1 MNVRMYNFEKRKNST
16 KQPVVT
22 DATMFSV
29 TLKDST
35 SVLNPTLLFNP
46 GNAGFTN
53 PFNPSQ
59 FNYCHIPYFSRY
71 YFVRDWR
78 FLNGV
83 WECDL
88 MVDVLASFKTAIG
101 LTSSYILR
109 SASAY
114 DGTVMD
120 GKYPGTSSVAI
131 NRIAVANVWHNIAP
145 SGGCY
150 VVGIINNIQQGN
162 IGSVCYYVLT
172 SSLMAQ
178 LLSFMF
184 SDSIFNA
191 SSINEIGEGL
201 FKSIFNPFQY
211 IVSATWMPFALNS
224 IASSTDANIYVGY
237 WNSGINAPVLG
248 SLVQSTNISSS
259 AIPAHPQSSRGE
271 YLNYSPFTTMTL
283 YIEPFGCIPIDT
295 SYYNIGDYLYG
306 TAYIDNISGDALLR
320 VGFTENIAQGNNT
333 RIFAER
339 TGKIGIPIQLAQV
352 ASDYIGTISGGIQ
365 ALSGLVS
372 MNPIG
377 VASGIM
383 NALESSAQ
391 KVSTSG
397 ANGSWALL
405 PPVSSVVVEH
415 RYIVS
420 ENNSELGRPLMATRT
435 INTLSG
441 FIQCGEADHAFSSFG
456 TENDDI
462 NNYLSSGFFYE

>member
-114 DGTVMD
+114 DGTIID
-120 GKYPGTSSVAI
+120 GRYPATSQVTI
-131 NRIAVANVWHNIAP
+131 QRITLVSPWWNVAP

-150 VVGIINNIQQGN
+150 VVGIVNNVGSGN
-162 IGSVCYYVLT
+162 VGSVCYYVLT
-172 SSLMAQ
+172 SSELAR
-178 LLSFMF
+178 LLNWMF
-184 SDSIFNA
+184 SSSIFNA
-191 SSINEIGEGL
+191 SSISEIGEGL

-211 IVSATWMPFALNS
+211 IVSANWFPFSLNS
-224 IASSTDANIYVGY
+224 IASSTSAHIVVGY
-237 WNSGINAPVLG
+237 WDSGIDAQIIG
-248 SLVQSTNISSS
+248 SLAQNTPITGT
-259 AIPAHPQSSRGE
+259 IPVHPQSATRGN
-271 YLNYSPFTTMTL
+271 YLNYAPYTTLTM
-283 YIEPFGCIPIDT
+283 YIEPFGAIPIDT
-295 SYYNIGDYLYG
+295 SFRNIGNYIFS
-306 TAYIDNISGDALLR
+306 TAYIDHITGEALLR
-320 VGFTENIAQGNNT
+320 VAITEDSTHLDNS
-333 RIFAER
+333 RIITER
-339 TGKIGIPIQLAQV
+339 TAKISVPIQLAQV
-352 ASDYIGTISGGIQ
+352 ASDYVGTISGGLQTIG
-365 ALSGLVS
+365 SLVS
-372 MNPIG
+372 GNVLGIG
-377 VASGIM
+377 AGIL
-383 NALESSAQ
+383 NALESSMP
-391 KVSTSG
+391 KVASMG
-397 ANGSWALL
+397 INGSFSMTIPSPTLVCEFRRIA
-405 PPVSSVVVEH
+405 
-415 RYIVS
+415 S
-420 ENNSELGRPLMATRT
+420 ENLSENGRPLLDTRT

-462 NNYLSSGFFYE
+462 NAYLSSGFFYE

>member
-22 DATMFSV
+22 DATMFTV

-46 GNAGFTN
+46 ANNNFSN

-59 FNYCHIPYFSRY
+59 FNYCHIPFFSRY
-71 YFVRDWR
+71 YYVRDWR

-109 SASAY
+109 SAAAY
-114 DGTVMD
+114 DGSIMD
-120 GKYPGTSSVAI
+120 GKYPGTSTVSIQRVPVACS
-131 NRIAVANVWHNIAP
+131 WHNIAP

-150 VVGIINNIQQGN
+150 VVGVINNIQQGN
-162 IGSVCYYVLT
+162 VGSVCYYVLT
-172 SSLMAQ
+172 PALLAQ
-178 LLSFMF
+178 LLEFMF

-191 SSINEIGEGL
+191 SSISEIGEGL
-201 FKSIFNPFQY
+201 YKSIFNPFQY
-211 IVSATWMPFALNS
+211 IVSATWMPFSVNS
-224 IASSTDANIYVGY
+224 IGSSTYAHIYVGY
-237 WNSGINAPVLG
+237 WDSGINAPVMG
-248 SLVQSTNISSS
+248 SLVQSTHINSN
-259 AIPAHPQSSRGE
+259 AIPAHPQASRGE
-271 YLNYSPFTTMTL
+271 YLNYAPFTTMTL

-295 SYYNIGDYLYG
+295 AYYNIGDYLYG
-306 TAYIDNISGDALLR
+306 TAYIDNLTGNALLR
-320 VGFTENIAQGNNT
+320 VGFTDNVSQGNDT
-333 RIFAER
+333 RIFTER
-339 TGKIGIPIQLAQV
+339 MGKLGIPIQLAQV
-352 ASDYIGTISGGIQ
+352 VSDYIGTIGGGIQ
-365 ALSGLVS
+365 ALAGIAS
-372 MNPIG
+372 MNPMG

-383 NALESSAQ
+383 NALESNAP

-405 PPVSSVVVEH
+405 PPVASVIVEH
-415 RYIVS
+415 RYVA
-420 ENNSELGRPLMATRT
+420 NDNLSELGRPLMATRQ
-435 INTLSG
+435 INSLSG
-441 FIQCGEADHAFSSFG
+441 YIQCGESDHAFSSFG